1 MNSLL
6 DEILRRLDRIEEK
19 LAKVR
24 RDMAG
29 DAETTAH
36 IQVQMDR
43 MDARVRRIERRLDL
57 VEEPTE

>member
-1 MNSLL
+1 VNS
-6 DEILRRLDRIEEK
+6 RLDAVVLRLGRVEEK

-36 IQVQMDR
+36 VQVQMDR
-43 MDARVRRIERRLDL
+43 MDARVRRIEHRLDL
-57 VEEPTE
+57 VEELTE